1 MEVPMELDVG
11 LIRCRFPALS
21 RTLDGR
27 PVIWADGPGG
37 TQVPESVVEAMSA
50 FLRRGGS
57 NHGGFFEASH
67 DSDEVHR
74 EARSA
79 VADFFGASSPDEIAF
94 GQNMTSLTFAV
105 SRALARTWDR
115 DSEVVVTRLDHD
127 ANVTPWVMA
136 AADSGAK
143 VRKVDVD
150 PSDASLDMG
159 SMESTIGPN
168 TRLVA
173 VTAASNASGSLVDVR
188 RVVEMAHAVGAIAYV
203 DAVHLAPHRAID
215 VVALDCDFLVA
226 SAYKFFGPHTGVLY
240 GTYDRLSQFD
250 AYKVRPAPELP
261 PGKWE
266 TGTQS
271 FESLAGLIATIEYW
285 AELGGQVS
293 RSTGDI
299 LTRRDRVVA
308 ATTATSG
315 YERGLARRFLDGVAD
330 LPRVRVFGITEGDL
344 MDRTPTFALAVEGRH
359 PDEVAANLG
368 AQGIFVWSG
377 NYYAVEIMEAL
388 GKGDTGGLVR
398 IGFVHYNTA
407 AEVDRIL
414 EALAA
419 L

>member
-1 MEVPMELDVG
+1 MELDT
-11 LIRCRFPALS
+11 IRSRFPALS
-21 RTLDGR
+21 RTLDRR

-37 TQVPESVVEAMSA
+37 TQVPGSVIEAMRG
-50 FLRRGGS
+50 FLQRGGS
-57 NHGGFFEASH
+57 NHGGFFEASR

-79 VADFFGASSPDEIAF
+79 LADFLGASSVDEIAF
-94 GQNMTSLTFAV
+94 GQNMTSLTFAT
-105 SRALARTWDR
+105 SRAVARTWDR
-115 DSEVVVTRLDHD
+115 NSEVVVTRLDHD

-136 AADSGAK
+136 AADRGAT
-143 VRKVDVD
+143 VRKVDVN
-150 PSDASLDMG
+150 PTDATLDMD
-159 SMESTIGPN
+159 SMESAIGPN

-188 RVVEMAHAVGAIAYV
+188 QVVEMAHAVGAIVYV
-203 DAVHLAPHRAID
+203 DAVHFAPHRTVD
-215 VVALDCDFLVA
+215 VAALDCDFLVA

-240 GTYDRLSQFD
+240 GKYDLLDRFD
-250 AYKVRPAPELP
+250 AYKVRPAPDRP

-271 FESLAGLIATIEYW
+271 FESLAGVVATIEYW
-285 AELGGQVS
+285 ADLGEQVS
-293 RSTGDI
+293 RSVGAA
-299 LTRRDRVVA
+299 LTRRDRLVA

-315 YERGLARRFLDGVAD
+315 YERELARRFLDGAAG
-330 LPRVRVFGITEGDL
+330 LPRVQVYGITEGDL
-344 MDRTPTFALAVEGRH
+344 TDRTPTFALAVAGRH
-359 PDEVAANLG
+359 PDEVAAKLG

-377 NYYAVEIMEAL
+377 DYYAVEVMEAL
-388 GKGDTGGLVR
+388 GKADSGGLVR

-407 AEVDRIL
+407 AEVDRTL

>member
-1 MEVPMELDVG
+1 MELDAIS
-11 LIRCRFPALS
+11 IRSRFPALS

-37 TQVPESVVEAMSA
+37 TQVPESVIDAMSGY
-50 FLRRGGS
+50 LRRGGS
-57 NHGGFFEASH
+57 NHGGFFEASR

-79 VADFFGASSPDEIAF
+79 LADFLGASSHNEIAF

-105 SRALARTWDR
+105 SRALARTWDSS
-115 DSEVVVTRLDHD
+115 SEVVATRLDHD

-136 AADSGAK
+136 AADSGAT

-150 PSDASLDMG
+150 PSNASLDMD
-159 SMESTIGPN
+159 SMESAIGPN

-203 DAVHLAPHRAID
+203 DAVHLAPHRTID
-215 VVALDCDFLVA
+215 VAALDCDFLVV

-240 GTYDRLSQFD
+240 GKYDRLDQFD

-271 FESLAGLIATIEYW
+271 FESFAGLIATIEYW
-285 AELGGQVS
+285 AELGEQVS
-293 RSTGDI
+293 PTGI
-299 LTRRDRVVA
+299 ALTRRDRLVA

-330 LPRVRVFGITEGDL
+330 LPRVEVYGITEGDL
-344 MDRTPTFALAVEGRH
+344 TDRTPTFALAVAGTH

-388 GKGDTGGLVR
+388 GRADSGGLVR

>member
-1 MEVPMELDVG
+1 MELDTIS
-11 LIRCRFPALS
+11 IRSRFPALS

-37 TQVPESVVEAMSA
+37 TQVPESVIDAMSGY
-50 FLRRGGS
+50 LRRGGS
-57 NHGGFFEASH
+57 NHGGLFEASRN
-67 DSDEVHR
+67 SDEVHR
-74 EARSA
+74 QARSA
-79 VADFFGASSPDEIAF
+79 LADFLGASSHDEIAF

-115 DSEVVVTRLDHD
+115 DSEVVVTQLDHD

-136 AADSGAK
+136 AADSGAT
-143 VRKVDVD
+143 VRMVDVD
-150 PSDASLDMG
+150 PSNASLDMD
-159 SMESTIGPN
+159 SMESAIGPN

-203 DAVHLAPHRAID
+203 DAVHLAPHRTID
-215 VVALDCDFLVA
+215 VTALDCDFLVA

-240 GTYDRLSQFD
+240 GTYDRLNQFD
-250 AYKVRPAPELP
+250 SYNVRPAPERP

-271 FESLAGLIATIEYW
+271 FESLAGLTAAIEYW
-285 AELGGQVS
+285 ADLGERVS
-293 RSTGDI
+293 RSAGAT
-299 LTRRDRVVA
+299 LTRRDRLVA
-308 ATTATSG
+308 ATAATSA
-315 YERGLARRFLDGVAD
+315 YERGLARRFLDGVD
-330 LPRVRVFGITEGDL
+330 GLSQVKVHGITEGDL
-344 MDRTPTFALAVEGRH
+344 TDRTPTFALAVAGRH

-388 GKGDTGGLVR
+388 GRADTGGLVR

-407 AEVDRIL
+407 TEVDRIL

>member
-1 MEVPMELDVG
+1 MEFDAIS
-11 LIRCRFPALS
+11 IRSRFPALS

-37 TQVPESVVEAMSA
+37 TQVPESVIDAMSG
-50 FLRRGGS
+50 FLRRGES
-57 NHGGFFEASH
+57 NHGGFFEASR

-79 VADFFGASSPDEIAF
+79 LADFLGASSRDEIAF

-105 SRALARTWDR
+105 SRALARTWDS

-136 AADSGAK
+136 AADSGAT
-143 VRKVDVD
+143 VRWVDVD
-150 PSDASLDMG
+150 PSNASLDMD
-159 SMESTIGPN
+159 SMESAIGSN

-173 VTAASNASGSLVDVR
+173 VTAASNASGTLVDVR

-203 DAVHLAPHRAID
+203 DAVHLAPHRTID
-215 VVALDCDFLVA
+215 VVVLDCDFLVA

-240 GTYDRLSQFD
+240 GTYERLRQFD

-271 FESLAGLIATIEYW
+271 FESFAGLIATIEYW
-285 AELGGQVS
+285 AELGEQVS
-293 RSTGDI
+293 PTGI
-299 LTRRDRVVA
+299 ALTRRDRLVA

-330 LPRVRVFGITEGDL
+330 LPRVEVYGITEGDL
-344 MDRTPTFALAVEGRH
+344 TDRTPTFALAGTH

-388 GKGDTGGLVR
+388 GRADSGGLVR

>member
-1 MEVPMELDVG
+1 MEFDVG
-11 LIRCRFPALS
+11 SIRSRFPALS
-21 RTLDGR
+21 RMLDGH

-37 TQVPESVVEAMSA
+37 TQVPESVIDGMSA

-57 NHGGFFEASH
+57 NHGGFFEASR

-79 VADFFGASSPDEIAF
+79 MADFFGASSQEEIVF

-115 DSEVVVTRLDHD
+115 ASEVVVTRLDHD

-136 AADSGAK
+136 AADSGAT
-143 VRKVDVD
+143 VRWVGVD
-150 PSDASLDMG
+150 PSNASLDMDA
-159 SMESTIGPN
+159 MESSIGSN

-173 VTAASNASGSLVDVR
+173 VTAASNATGTLVDVH
-188 RVVEMAHAVGAIAYV
+188 RVVEMAHAVGAIVYV
-203 DAVHLAPHRAID
+203 DAVHFAPHRTID
-215 VVALDCDFLVA
+215 VVTLDCDFLVA
-226 SAYKFFGPHTGVLY
+226 SAYKFFGPHIGVLY
-240 GTYDRLSQFD
+240 GKYDRLDQFD
-250 AYKVRPAPELP
+250 AYKVRPAPGRP

-285 AELGGQVS
+285 AELGVS
-293 RSTGDI
+293 HSVGAA
-299 LTRRDRVVA
+299 LARRNRLVG
-308 ATTATSG
+308 ATTATG
-315 YERGLARRFLDGVAD
+315 HYERGLARRFLDGVTA
-330 LPRVRVFGITEGDL
+330 LPRVTVYGITEGDL
-344 MDRTPTFALAVEGRH
+344 TDRTPTFALSVAGRH
-359 PDEVAANLG
+359 PDEVAAELG
-368 AQGIFVWSG
+368 GQGIFVWSG
-377 NYYAVEIMEAL
+377 DYYAVEIMKAL
-388 GKGDTGGLVR
+388 GKADTGGLVR
-398 IGFVHYNTA
+398 IGFVHYNTT

>member
-1 MEVPMELDVG
+1 MELDAIS
-11 LIRCRFPALS
+11 IRSRFPALS

-37 TQVPESVVEAMSA
+37 TQVPESVIDAMSGY
-50 FLRRGGS
+50 LRRGGS
-57 NHGGFFEASH
+57 NHGGFFEASR

-79 VADFFGASSPDEIAF
+79 LADFLGASSHNEIAF

-105 SRALARTWDR
+105 SRALARTWDSS
-115 DSEVVVTRLDHD
+115 SEVVATRLDHD

-136 AADSGAK
+136 AADSGAT

-150 PSDASLDMG
+150 PSNASLDMD
-159 SMESTIGPN
+159 SMESAIGPN

-203 DAVHLAPHRAID
+203 DAVHLAPHRTID
-215 VVALDCDFLVA
+215 VAALDCDFLVV

-240 GTYDRLSQFD
+240 GKYDRLDQFD

-271 FESLAGLIATIEYW
+271 FESFAGLIATIEYW
-285 AELGGQVS
+285 AELGEQVS
-293 RSTGDI
+293 PTGI
-299 LTRRDRVVA
+299 ALTRRDRLVA

-330 LPRVRVFGITEGDL
+330 LPRVEVYGITEGDL
-344 MDRTPTFALAVEGRH
+344 TDRTPTFALAVAGAH

-388 GKGDTGGLVR
+388 GRADTGGLVR

>member
-1 MEVPMELDVG
+1 MELDAIS
-11 LIRCRFPALS
+11 IRSRFPALS

-37 TQVPESVVEAMSA
+37 TQVPESVIDAMSGY
-50 FLRRGGS
+50 LRRGGS
-57 NHGGFFEASH
+57 NHGGFFEASR

-79 VADFFGASSPDEIAF
+79 LADFLGASSYNEIAF

-105 SRALARTWDR
+105 SRALARTWDSS
-115 DSEVVVTRLDHD
+115 SEVVATRLDHD

-136 AADSGAK
+136 AADSGAT

-150 PSDASLDMG
+150 PSNASLDMD
-159 SMESTIGPN
+159 SMESAIGPN

-203 DAVHLAPHRAID
+203 DAVHLAPHRTID
-215 VVALDCDFLVA
+215 VAALDCDFLVV

-240 GTYDRLSQFD
+240 GKYDRLDQFD

-271 FESLAGLIATIEYW
+271 FESFAGLIATIEYW
-285 AELGGQVS
+285 AELGEQVS
-293 RSTGDI
+293 PTGI
-299 LTRRDRVVA
+299 ALTRRDRLVA

-330 LPRVRVFGITEGDL
+330 LPRVEVYGITEGDL
-344 MDRTPTFALAVEGRH
+344 TDRTPTFALAVAGTH

-388 GKGDTGGLVR
+388 GRADSGGLVR

>member
-1 MEVPMELDVG
+1 MELDTTA
-11 LIRCRFPALS
+11 IRSRFPALS
-21 RTLDGR
+21 RTQDRR

-37 TQVPESVVEAMSA
+37 TQVPESVVDAMSD

-57 NHGGFFEASH
+57 NHGGFFEASQ

-79 VADFFGASSPDEIAF
+79 MADFLGASSHDEIAF

-105 SRALARTWDR
+105 SRALARTWDHGS
-115 DSEVVVTRLDHD
+115 DVVVTRLDHD

-136 AADSGAK
+136 AADSGVQ

-150 PSDASLDMG
+150 PSDASLDMS
-159 SMESTIGPN
+159 SMESAIGPN

-188 RVVEMAHAVGAIAYV
+188 RVVEMAHAVGAIVYV
-203 DAVHLAPHRAID
+203 DAVHLAPHRTID
-215 VVALDCDFLVA
+215 VIALECDFLVA
-226 SAYKFFGPHTGVLY
+226 SAYKFFGPHIGVLY
-240 GTYDRLSQFD
+240 GKYDRLDQLN
-250 AYKVRPAPELP
+250 AYKVRPAPERP

-285 AELGGQVS
+285 ADLGEQVS
-293 RSTGDI
+293 HSVGAA
-299 LTRRDRVVA
+299 LTRRDRLVA
-308 ATTATSG
+308 ATKATSD
-315 YERGLARRFLDGVAD
+315 YERGLARRFLDGVAG
-330 LPRVRVFGITEGDL
+330 LPRVKVYGITEGDL
-344 MDRTPTFALAVEGRH
+344 TNRTPTFALAVANRD